1 MPRNW
6 NGRGATLSAVT
17 KVARGFRCV
26 TFPTIE
32 NFFKATPGSPFK
44 AVTRLICDEGK
55 FVSQFGLFQVR
66 L

>member
-1 MPRNW
+1 
-6 NGRGATLSAVT
+6 
-17 KVARGFRCV
+17 V

-44 AVTRLICDEGK
+44 AVIRLICGEGK
-55 FVSQFGLFQVR
+55 LMSQFGLFQAR